1 MKTKTLV
8 LLVPILAVM
17 LTVLAVALSLCFADT
32 AYASDGME
40 VAISAG
46 LETIQIVGIAIGVGL
61 AVGLVGIGIAS
72 GVSSAQKNK
81 KAKAAKKKAEEEE
94 ARKKA
99 EQEAAKKAAQEK
111 KEAEKKAAEE
121 KKKEEARKKAEAK
134 KAEEE
139 ARRAAIEEAT
149 AVANEPEVKEEPVK
163 ETPVEEKEEP
173 VYEGEDVVP
182 EEEKADVEEII
193 KEASQVQ
200 VTKAIINKKF
210 VYEHIEN
217 AEYADKAQVN
227 KRPNY
232 NSANFPVPDTHY
244 ACGDED
250 KCFIYVYETKNPTVL
265 LIYNTPEYAAELKKE
280 HEYVA
285 ESKVPRSN
293 DTWFKLIIDDSY
305 TEDQVR
311 KIIDDCFEYAYRVT
325 PIEEIVE
332 EEEDVFEQPAEEVQE
347 EPVQEEVVEETPVE
361 EEPVQEEEPV
371 VEEEPEEEPEP
382 EVTLKESLAAAATV
396 IVSSSE
402 KIDKKFVYEYLEN
415 KYGEDVETNKRENF
429 TSTGLPLADTH
440 YALGAKKKCFVYVY
454 ETNGTT
460 LLLINNTS
468 AYEKELKKDHNLVTR
483 SAFPKSKDKWFSL
496 IIDDSY
502 TAAQVCKI
510 LDDCYILA
518 GGKPKD
524 EEVAMTLKESL
535 AAAAK
540 VHTENKKVDKK
551 YVAEYLTNKYG
562 DKVEINT
569 RENFT
574 STGLPLADTHYALGA
589 KKKCFIYVYETKES
603 TLLLINNTS
612 AYEKELKKTHKY
624 VSKSAFPKSKDEW
637 FSVVV
642 DDSFTNEDI
651 NNIVDS
657 CYELALK

>member
-1 MKTKTLV
+1 MKTKTLI
-8 LLVPILAVM
+8 LIVPILAVM
-17 LTVLAVALSLCFADT
+17 LTVLAVALSLTLTVDT
-32 AYASDGME
+32 AYASDGFAATTS
-40 VAISAG
+40 VA
-46 LETIQIVGIAIGVGL
+46 LEIPKIVGIAIGAALAGGLIIVG
-61 AVGLVGIGIAS
+61 VVS
-72 GVSSAQKNK
+72 GAKSAQKSK
-81 KAKAAKKKAEEEE
+81 KEKEAAKKAAEEEE
-94 ARKKA
+94 RKKQ
-99 EQEAAKKAAQEK
+99 EQAAAKKAAQEK
-111 KEAEKKAAEE
+111 KEAQKKAAEE
-121 KKKEEARKKAEAK
+121 KKKEEARRKAEQR

-139 ARRAAIEEAT
+139 ARKAAIEEMA
-149 AVANEPEVKEEPVK
+149 AVANEPEVVEEPKEEEK
-163 ETPVEEKEEP
+163 PVEETKEEP

-182 EEEKADVEEII
+182 EEEKADVDEII
-193 KEASQVQ
+193 KEASQVK
-200 VTKAIINKKF
+200 VTKTIINKKF

-217 AEYADKAQVN
+217 AEYASKTQVN

-305 TEDQVR
+305 TEEQVG

-325 PIEEIVE
+325 PIEEIE
-332 EEEDVFEQPAEEVQE
+332 EPEEDVFEQPVEEEPTPVE
-347 EPVQEEVVEETPVE
+347 EPVQEEVVEEAPA
-361 EEPVQEEEPV
+361 EEPV
-371 VEEEPEEEPEP
+371 VEEEPEEE
-382 EVTLKESLAAAATV
+382 EVTLKESLAAAAKV
-396 IVSSSE
+396 VSSSSD
-402 KIDKKFVYEYLEN
+402 KIDKKFVYEYLEH
-415 KYGEDVETNKRENF
+415 KYGSDVETNKRENY

-454 ETNGTT
+454 ETEGTT
-460 LLLINNTS
+460 LLLINNTT
-468 AYEKELKKDHNLVTR
+468 AYEKELKKEHKLVTR
-483 SAFPKSKDKWFSL
+483 SAFPKSKDYWFSL

-510 LDDCYILA
+510 LDDCYLLA
-518 GGKPKD
+518 GGKASE

-540 VHTENKKVDKK
+540 VHAEKIKIDKK
-551 YVAEYLTNKYG
+551 YVAEYLEKKYG

-569 RENFT
+569 RENKT
-574 STGLPLADTHYALGA
+574 STGLPLADTHYAVEGK
-589 KKKCFIYVYETKES
+589 KKKCFIYVYETDTS

-612 AYEKELKKTHKY
+612 AYEKELKKKHSY

-637 FSVVV
+637 FSVVI
-642 DDSFTNEDI
+642 DDSFNKEDI
-651 NNIVDS
+651 DNILDN

>member
-1 MKTKTLV
+1 MKTKTLI
-8 LLVPILAVM
+8 LIVPILALM
-17 LTVLAVALSLCFADT
+17 LTVLAVALSLTFAVDT
-32 AYASDGME
+32 AYASDGSQSGFNTTI
-40 VAISAG
+40 AA
-46 LETIQIVGIAIGVGL
+46 LEIAQIVGIAIGC
-61 AVGLVGIGIAS
+61 AIAAGLVVIGIAS
-72 GVSSAQKNK
+72 GAKSASQSK
-81 KAKAAKKKAEEEE
+81 KEKEAQRKAAEEEE
-94 ARKKA
+94 RKKQ
-99 EQEAAKKAAQEK
+99 EQAAAKKAAQER
-111 KEAEKKAAEE
+111 KEAQKKAAEE
-121 KKKEEARKKAEAK
+121 KKKEEARRKAEQR

-139 ARRAAIEEAT
+139 ARKAAIEEMA
-149 AVANEPEVKEEPVK
+149 AVANEPEVIEEPKEEEK
-163 ETPVEEKEEP
+163 PVEETKEEP

-182 EEEKADVEEII
+182 EEEKADVDEII
-193 KEASQVQ
+193 KEASQVK
-200 VTKAIINKKF
+200 TTNTIINKKF

-217 AEYADKAQVN
+217 AEYASKAQVN

-280 HEYVA
+280 HEYVS

-325 PIEEIVE
+325 PIEEIE
-332 EEEDVFEQPAEEVQE
+332 EPEEDVFEAPTEEETPVE
-347 EPVQEEVVEETPVE
+347 EPVQEEVVEEEPVAE
-361 EEPVQEEEPV
+361 EEQEEEQ
-371 VEEEPEEEPEP
+371 EE
-382 EVTLKESLAAAATV
+382 EVTLKESLASAAKV
-396 IVSSSE
+396 VSSSSE
-402 KIDKKFVYEYLEN
+402 KIDKKFVYEYLEH
-415 KYGEDVETNKRENF
+415 KYGEDVEPNKRENY

-454 ETNGTT
+454 ETEGTT

-468 AYEKELKKDHNLVTR
+468 AYEKELKKEHSLVTR

-510 LDDCYILA
+510 LDDCYLLA
-518 GGKPKD
+518 GGKASE

-540 VHTENKKVDKK
+540 VHVEQIKIDKK
-551 YVAEYLTNKYG
+551 YVAEYLEKKYG

-569 RENFT
+569 RENKT
-574 STGLPLADTHYALGA
+574 STGLPLADTHYAVDGK
-589 KKKCFIYVYETKES
+589 KKKCFVYVYETDTS
-603 TLLLINNTS
+603 TLLLINSTS

-642 DDSFTNEDI
+642 DDSFTNADI
-651 NNIVDS
+651 DKIMDD
-657 CYELALK
+657 CYALALK

>member
-1 MKTKTLV
+1 MKTKTLI
-8 LLVPILAVM
+8 LIVPILAVM
-17 LTVLAVALSLCFADT
+17 LTVLAVALSLTLTVDT
-32 AYASDGME
+32 AYASDGFAATTS
-40 VAISAG
+40 VA
-46 LETIQIVGIAIGVGL
+46 LEIPKIVGIAIGAALAGGLIIVG
-61 AVGLVGIGIAS
+61 VVS
-72 GVSSAQKNK
+72 GAKSAQKSK
-81 KAKAAKKKAEEEE
+81 KEKEAAKKAAEEEE
-94 ARKKA
+94 RKKQ
-99 EQEAAKKAAQEK
+99 EQAAAKKAAQEK
-111 KEAEKKAAEE
+111 KEAQKKAAEE
-121 KKKEEARKKAEAK
+121 KKKEEARRKAEQR

-139 ARRAAIEEAT
+139 ARKAAIEEMA
-149 AVANEPEVKEEPVK
+149 AVANEPEVVEEPKEEEK
-163 ETPVEEKEEP
+163 PVEETKEEP

-182 EEEKADVEEII
+182 EEEKADVDEII
-193 KEASQVQ
+193 KEASQVK
-200 VTKAIINKKF
+200 VTKTIINKKF

-217 AEYADKAQVN
+217 AEYASKAQVN

-293 DTWFKLIIDDSY
+293 DTWFKLIMDDSY
-305 TEDQVR
+305 TEEQVG

-325 PIEEIVE
+325 PIEEIE
-332 EEEDVFEQPAEEVQE
+332 EPEEDVFEQPVEEEPTPVE
-347 EPVQEEVVEETPVE
+347 EPVQEEVVEEAPA
-361 EEPVQEEEPV
+361 EEPV
-371 VEEEPEEEPEP
+371 VEEEPEEE
-382 EVTLKESLAAAATV
+382 EVTLKESLAAAAKV
-396 IVSSSE
+396 VSSSSD
-402 KIDKKFVYEYLEN
+402 KIDKKFVYEYLEH
-415 KYGEDVETNKRENF
+415 KYGSDVETNKRENY

-454 ETNGTT
+454 ETEGTT
-460 LLLINNTS
+460 LLLINNTT
-468 AYEKELKKDHNLVTR
+468 AYEKELKKEHKLVTR
-483 SAFPKSKDKWFSL
+483 SAFPKSKDYWFSL

-510 LDDCYILA
+510 LDDCYLLA
-518 GGKPKD
+518 GGKASE

-540 VHTENKKVDKK
+540 VHAEKIKIDKK
-551 YVAEYLTNKYG
+551 YVAEYLEKKYG

-569 RENFT
+569 RENKT
-574 STGLPLADTHYALGA
+574 STGLPLADTHYAVEGK
-589 KKKCFIYVYETKES
+589 KKKCFIYVYETDTS

-612 AYEKELKKTHKY
+612 AYEKELKKKHQY

-637 FSVVV
+637 FSVVI
-642 DDSFTNEDI
+642 DDSFNKEDI
-651 NNIVDS
+651 DNILDN

>member
-1 MKTKTLV
+1 MKTKTLI
-8 LLVPILAVM
+8 LIVPILAVM
-17 LTVLAVALSLCFADT
+17 LTVLAVALSLTLTVDT
-32 AYASDGME
+32 AYASDGFAATTS
-40 VAISAG
+40 VA
-46 LETIQIVGIAIGVGL
+46 LEIPKIVGIAIGAALAGGLIIVG
-61 AVGLVGIGIAS
+61 VVS
-72 GVSSAQKNK
+72 GAKSAQKSK
-81 KAKAAKKKAEEEE
+81 KEKEAAKKAAEEEE
-94 ARKKA
+94 RKKQ
-99 EQEAAKKAAQEK
+99 EQAAAKKAAQEK
-111 KEAEKKAAEE
+111 KEAQKKAAEE
-121 KKKEEARKKAEAK
+121 KKKEEARRKAEQR

-139 ARRAAIEEAT
+139 ARKAAIEEMA
-149 AVANEPEVKEEPVK
+149 AVANEPEVVEEPKEEEK
-163 ETPVEEKEEP
+163 PVEETKEEP

-182 EEEKADVEEII
+182 EEEKADVDEII
-193 KEASQVQ
+193 KEASQVK
-200 VTKAIINKKF
+200 VTKTIINKKF

-217 AEYADKAQVN
+217 AEYASKAQVN

-293 DTWFKLIIDDSY
+293 DTWFKLIMDDSY
-305 TEDQVR
+305 TEEQVG

-325 PIEEIVE
+325 PIEEIE
-332 EEEDVFEQPAEEVQE
+332 EPEEDVFEQPVEEEPTPVE
-347 EPVQEEVVEETPVE
+347 EPVQEEVVEEAPA
-361 EEPVQEEEPV
+361 EEPV
-371 VEEEPEEEPEP
+371 VEEEPEEE
-382 EVTLKESLAAAATV
+382 EVTLKESLAAAAKV
-396 IVSSSE
+396 VSSSSD
-402 KIDKKFVYEYLEN
+402 KIDKKFVYEYLEH
-415 KYGEDVETNKRENF
+415 KYGSDVETNKRENY

-454 ETNGTT
+454 ETEGTT
-460 LLLINNTS
+460 LLLINNTT
-468 AYEKELKKDHNLVTR
+468 AYEKELKKEHKLVTR
-483 SAFPKSKDKWFSL
+483 SAFPKSKDYWFSL

-510 LDDCYILA
+510 LDDCYLLA
-518 GGKPKD
+518 GGKASE

-540 VHTENKKVDKK
+540 VHAEKIKIDKK
-551 YVAEYLTNKYG
+551 CVAEYLEKKYG

-569 RENFT
+569 RENKT
-574 STGLPLADTHYALGA
+574 STGLPLADTHYAVEGK
-589 KKKCFIYVYETKES
+589 KKKCLIYVYETDTS

-612 AYEKELKKTHKY
+612 AYEKELKKKHQY

-637 FSVVV
+637 FSVVI
-642 DDSFTNEDI
+642 DDSFNKEDI
-651 NNIVDS
+651 DNILDN

>member
-1 MKTKTLV
+1 MKTKTLI
-8 LLVPILAVM
+8 LIVPILAVM
-17 LTVLAVALSLCFADT
+17 LTVLAVALSLTLTVDT
-32 AYASDGME
+32 AYASDGFAATTS
-40 VAISAG
+40 VA
-46 LETIQIVGIAIGVGL
+46 LEIPKIVGIAIGAALAGGLIIVG
-61 AVGLVGIGIAS
+61 VVS
-72 GVSSAQKNK
+72 GAKSAQKSK
-81 KAKAAKKKAEEEE
+81 KEKEAAKKAAEEEE
-94 ARKKA
+94 RKKQ
-99 EQEAAKKAAQEK
+99 EQAAAKKAAQEK
-111 KEAEKKAAEE
+111 KEAQKKAAEE
-121 KKKEEARKKAEAK
+121 KKKEEARRKAEQR

-139 ARRAAIEEAT
+139 ARKAAIEEMA
-149 AVANEPEVKEEPVK
+149 AVANEPEVVEEPKEEEK
-163 ETPVEEKEEP
+163 PVEETKEEP

-182 EEEKADVEEII
+182 EEEKADVDEII
-193 KEASQVQ
+193 KEASQVK
-200 VTKAIINKKF
+200 VTKTIINKKF

-217 AEYADKAQVN
+217 AEYASKTQVN

-305 TEDQVR
+305 TEEQVG

-325 PIEEIVE
+325 PIEEIE
-332 EEEDVFEQPAEEVQE
+332 EPEEDVFEQPVEEEPTPVE
-347 EPVQEEVVEETPVE
+347 EPVQEEVVEEAPA
-361 EEPVQEEEPV
+361 EEPV
-371 VEEEPEEEPEP
+371 VEEEPEEE
-382 EVTLKESLAAAATV
+382 EVTLKESLAAAAKV
-396 IVSSSE
+396 VSSSSD
-402 KIDKKFVYEYLEN
+402 KIDKKFVYEYLEH
-415 KYGEDVETNKRENF
+415 KYGSDVETNKRENY

-454 ETNGTT
+454 ETEGTT
-460 LLLINNTS
+460 LLLINNTT
-468 AYEKELKKDHNLVTR
+468 AYEKELKKEHKLVTR
-483 SAFPKSKDKWFSL
+483 SAFPKSKDYWFSL

-510 LDDCYILA
+510 LDDCYLLA
-518 GGKPKD
+518 GGKASE

-540 VHTENKKVDKK
+540 VHAEKIKIDKK
-551 YVAEYLTNKYG
+551 YVAEYLEKKYG

-569 RENFT
+569 RENKT
-574 STGLPLADTHYALGA
+574 STGLPLADTHYAIDGK
-589 KKKCFIYVYETKES
+589 KKKCFIYVYETDTS

-612 AYEKELKKTHKY
+612 AYEKELKKKHSY

>member
-1 MKTKTLV
+1 MKTKTLI
-8 LLVPILAVM
+8 LIVPILAVM
-17 LTVLAVALSLCFADT
+17 LTVLAVALSLTLTVDT
-32 AYASDGME
+32 AYASDGFAATTS
-40 VAISAG
+40 VA
-46 LETIQIVGIAIGVGL
+46 LEIPKIVGIAIGAALAGGLIIVG
-61 AVGLVGIGIAS
+61 VVS
-72 GVSSAQKNK
+72 GAKSAQKSK
-81 KAKAAKKKAEEEE
+81 KEKEAAKKAAEEEE
-94 ARKKA
+94 RKKQ
-99 EQEAAKKAAQEK
+99 EQAAAKKAAQEK
-111 KEAEKKAAEE
+111 KEAQKKAAEE
-121 KKKEEARKKAEAK
+121 KKKEEARRKAEQR

-139 ARRAAIEEAT
+139 ARKAAIEEMA
-149 AVANEPEVKEEPVK
+149 AVANEPEVVEEPKEEEK
-163 ETPVEEKEEP
+163 PVEETKEEP

-182 EEEKADVEEII
+182 EEEKADVDEII
-193 KEASQVQ
+193 KEASQVK
-200 VTKAIINKKF
+200 VTKTIINKKF

-217 AEYADKAQVN
+217 AEYASKTQVN

-305 TEDQVR
+305 TEEQVG

-325 PIEEIVE
+325 PIEEIE
-332 EEEDVFEQPAEEVQE
+332 EPEEDVFEQPVEEEPTPVE
-347 EPVQEEVVEETPVE
+347 EPVQEEVVEEAPA
-361 EEPVQEEEPV
+361 EEPV
-371 VEEEPEEEPEP
+371 VEEEPEEE
-382 EVTLKESLAAAATV
+382 EVTLKESLAAAAKV
-396 IVSSSE
+396 VSSSSD
-402 KIDKKFVYEYLEN
+402 KIDKKFVYEYLEH
-415 KYGEDVETNKRENF
+415 KYGSDVETNKRENY

-454 ETNGTT
+454 ETEGTT
-460 LLLINNTS
+460 LLLINNTT
-468 AYEKELKKDHNLVTR
+468 AYEKELKKEHKLVTR
-483 SAFPKSKDKWFSL
+483 SAFPKSKDYWFSL

-510 LDDCYILA
+510 LDDCYLLA
-518 GGKPKD
+518 GGKASE

-540 VHTENKKVDKK
+540 VHAEKIKIDKK
-551 YVAEYLTNKYG
+551 YVAEYLEKKYG

-569 RENFT
+569 RENKT
-574 STGLPLADTHYALGA
+574 STGLPLADTHYAIDGK
-589 KKKCFIYVYETKES
+589 KKKCFIYVYETDTS

-612 AYEKELKKTHKY
+612 AYEKELKKKHSY

-637 FSVVV
+637 FSVVI
-642 DDSFTNEDI
+642 DDSFNKEDI
-651 NNIVDS
+651 DNILDN

>member
-1 MKTKTLV
+1 MKTKTLI
-8 LLVPILAVM
+8 LIVPILAVM
-17 LTVLAVALSLCFADT
+17 LTVLAVALSLTLTVDT
-32 AYASDGME
+32 AYASDGFAVTTS
-40 VAISAG
+40 VA
-46 LETIQIVGIAIGVGL
+46 LEIPKIVGIAIGAALAGGLIIVG
-61 AVGLVGIGIAS
+61 VVS
-72 GVSSAQKNK
+72 GAKSAQKSK
-81 KAKAAKKKAEEEE
+81 KEKEAAKKAAEEEE
-94 ARKKA
+94 RKKQ
-99 EQEAAKKAAQEK
+99 EQAAAKKAAQEK
-111 KEAEKKAAEE
+111 KEAQKKAAEE
-121 KKKEEARKKAEAK
+121 KKKEEARRKAEQR

-139 ARRAAIEEAT
+139 ARQAAIEEMA
-149 AVANEPEVKEEPVK
+149 AVANEPEIVEEPKEEEKPVV
-163 ETPVEEKEEP
+163 ETKEEP

-182 EEEKADVEEII
+182 EEEKADVDEII
-193 KEASQVQ
+193 KEASQVK
-200 VTKAIINKKF
+200 VTKTIINKKF

-217 AEYADKAQVN
+217 AEYASKAQVN

-285 ESKVPRSN
+285 ESKVPKSN

-305 TEDQVR
+305 TEEQVG

-325 PIEEIVE
+325 PIEEIE
-332 EEEDVFEQPAEEVQE
+332 EPEEDVFEQPVEEEPTPVE
-347 EPVQEEVVEETPVE
+347 EPVQEEVVEEAPT
-361 EEPVQEEEPV
+361 EEPV
-371 VEEEPEEEPEP
+371 VEEEPEEE
-382 EVTLKESLAAAATV
+382 EVTLKESLAAAAKV
-396 IVSSSE
+396 VSSSSD
-402 KIDKKFVYEYLEN
+402 KIDKKFVYEYLEH
-415 KYGEDVETNKRENF
+415 KYGEDVETNKRENY

-454 ETNGTT
+454 ETEGTT
-460 LLLINNTS
+460 LLLINNTT
-468 AYEKELKKDHNLVTR
+468 AYEKELKKEHKLVTR
-483 SAFPKSKDKWFSL
+483 SAFPKSKDYWFSL

-510 LDDCYILA
+510 LDDCYLLA
-518 GGKPKD
+518 GGKASE

-540 VHTENKKVDKK
+540 VHAEKIKIDKK
-551 YVAEYLTNKYG
+551 YVAEYLEKKYG

-569 RENFT
+569 RENKT
-574 STGLPLADTHYALGA
+574 STGLPLADTHYAVDGK
-589 KKKCFIYVYETKES
+589 KKKCFIYVYETDTS

-612 AYEKELKKTHKY
+612 AYEKELKKKHSY

-637 FSVVV
+637 FSVVI
-642 DDSFTNEDI
+642 DDSFSKEDI
-651 NNIVDS
+651 DNILDN

>member
-1 MKTKTLV
+1 MKTKTLI
-8 LLVPILAVM
+8 LIVPILAVM
-17 LTVLAVALSLCFADT
+17 LTVLAVALSLTLTVDT
-32 AYASDGME
+32 AYASDG
-40 VAISAG
+40 VQSGFNSTIAA
-46 LETIQIVGIAIGVGL
+46 LEIAQIVGIAIGCAIAGGL
-61 AVGLVGIGIAS
+61 IIVGIAS
-72 GVSSAQKNK
+72 GASSAQKSK
-81 KAKAAKKKAEEEE
+81 KEKEAKKKAAEEEE
-94 ARKKA
+94 RKKQ
-99 EQEAAKKAAQEK
+99 EQAAAKKAAQEK
-111 KEAEKKAAEE
+111 KEAQKKAAEE
-121 KKKEEARKKAEAK
+121 KKKEEARRKAEQR

-139 ARRAAIEEAT
+139 ARKAAIAEMA
-149 AVANEPEVKEEPVK
+149 AVANEPEVVEEPKEEEK
-163 ETPVEEKEEP
+163 PVEETKEEP

-182 EEEKADVEEII
+182 EEEKADVDEII
-193 KEASQVQ
+193 KEASQVK
-200 VTKAIINKKF
+200 VTKTIINKKF

-217 AEYADKAQVN
+217 AEYANKAQVN

-325 PIEEIVE
+325 PIEEIE
-332 EEEDVFEQPAEEVQE
+332 EPEEDVFEQPVDE
-347 EPVQEEVVEETPVE
+347 EPTPVEEPIQEEVVEEPA
-361 EEPVQEEEPV
+361 P
-371 VEEEPEEEPEP
+371 VEEEPEEE
-382 EVTLKESLAAAATV
+382 EVTLKESLAAAAKV
-396 IVSSSE
+396 VSSSSD
-402 KIDKKFVYEYLEN
+402 KIDKKFVYEYLEH
-415 KYGEDVETNKRENF
+415 KYGSDVEINKRENY

-454 ETNGTT
+454 ETEGTT
-460 LLLINNTS
+460 LLLINNTT
-468 AYEKELKKDHNLVTR
+468 AYEKELKKEHKLVTR
-483 SAFPKSKDKWFSL
+483 SAFPKSKDYWFSL

-510 LDDCYILA
+510 LDDCYLLA
-518 GGKPKD
+518 GGKASE

-540 VHTENKKVDKK
+540 VHAEKIKIDKK
-551 YVAEYLTNKYG
+551 YVAEYLEKKYG

-569 RENFT
+569 RENKT
-574 STGLPLADTHYALGA
+574 STGLPLADTHYAVDGK
-589 KKKCFIYVYETKES
+589 KKKCFIYVYETDTS

-612 AYEKELKKTHKY
+612 AYEKELKKKHQY

-637 FSVVV
+637 FSVVI
-642 DDSFTNEDI
+642 DDSFNKEDI
-651 NNIVDS
+651 DNILDN